1 MIKKKGNAM
10 KDYTTIFG
18 VEKDKI
24 ELTLLDE
31 PMELGLVGMVSSE
44 LFGENIAI
52 VVEDDPQTVE
62 YDFACL
68 GYTKA
73 GTAPRVMMK
82 KEFYE
87 DLKNGTQEA
96 KSILF
101 HEIGHYA
108 NGDILANSGHEDE
121 ERERLVLQNKVS
133 KKEIRADAFAVQ
145 YLGIECVVQGLTAL
159 KQRILTEYADY
170 DEESI
175 QITIKEIDIRISH
188 IEKMEEEKE

>member
-18 VEKDKI
+18 VGKDKI

-52 VVEDDPQTVE
+52 VVEDEPQTVE

-87 DLKNGTQEA
+87 DLKKETQEA

-108 NGDILANSGHEDE
+108 NGDMLANTGNEDE
-121 ERERLVLQNKVS
+121 ERERLVSQNKVS
-133 KKEIRADAFAVQ
+133 KKEIRADAFAVR
-145 YLGIECVVQGLTAL
+145 YLGKETVIAGLEML
-159 KQRILTEYADY
+159 KQRIFDIYKDF
-170 DEESI
+170 DEESVKLS
-175 QITIKEIDIRISH
+175 TKEINLRIARIMSC
-188 IEKMEEEKE
+188 EV

>member
-1 MIKKKGNAM
+1 M

-18 VEKDKI
+18 DGKEKI
-24 ELTLLDE
+24 ELILLDE
-31 PMELGLVGMVSSE
+31 SMELGLVGMVSSE

-52 VVEDDPQTVE
+52 VVEDNPQTVE

-68 GYTKA
+68 GYTKE

-87 DLKNGTQEA
+87 DLKKGTQET
-96 KSILF
+96 KTILF

-108 NGDILANSGHEDE
+108 NSDMLTNNYDEDE
-121 ERERLVLQNKVS
+121 ERERLVSQNKVS
-133 KKEIRADAFAVQ
+133 EKEIKADAFAVQ
-145 YLGIECVVQGLTAL
+145 YLGGECVVQGLTVL

-170 DEESI
+170 DEESV
-175 QITIKEIDIRISH
+175 QITIKEIDIRISN
-188 IEKMEEEKE
+188 IKGMEE

>member
-18 VEKDKI
+18 VGKDKI

-44 LFGENIAI
+44 LFDENIAI

-73 GTAPRVMMK
+73 GTVPRVMMK

-87 DLKNGTQEA
+87 DLKKGTQEA

-121 ERERLVLQNKVS
+121 ERERLVSQNKVS

-145 YLGIECVVQGLTAL
+145 YLGIACVVQGLTAL